1 MTIEHMSYFQTDIEE
16 DSMTYPCE
24 LQEQPT
30 RPTLSIRFKAP
41 VQELPQHFGR
51 IYGPIGQYLGQL
63 GEQHAGAP
71 FAIYYNMDMQNLY
84 IEAGFPVHKPLR
96 VVL

>member
-1 MTIEHMSYFQTDIEE
+1 
-16 DSMTYPCE
+16 MTYPCE